1 MVYQHTGKA
10 SWYGKQFH
18 GKLTASGKRY
28 NMYGLTAAHRTLPLG
43 SYIRVTNLR
52 NGRSIVVL
60 VTDRGPWIKGRA
72 LDLSYEAARR
82 INMTGVDYVEYH
94 VVAYPTV
101 HHPHSIGDALELQ

>member
-1 MVYQHTGKA
+1 
-10 SWYGKQFH
+10 
-18 GKLTASGKRY
+18 
-28 NMYGLTAAHRTLPLG
+28 
-43 SYIRVTNLR
+43 
-52 NGRSIVVL
+52 

-101 HHPHSIGDALELQ
+101 HYSHSIGDALELQ